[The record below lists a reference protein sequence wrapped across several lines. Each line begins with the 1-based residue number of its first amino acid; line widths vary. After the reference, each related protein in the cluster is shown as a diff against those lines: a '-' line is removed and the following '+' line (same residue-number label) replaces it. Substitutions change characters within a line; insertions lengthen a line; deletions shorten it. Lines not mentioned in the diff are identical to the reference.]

1 MILSI
6 YLHGSPGQT
15 ASSLF
20 SLPAMFG
27 PAVLIE
33 PGCPDKIPELIA
45 SMPDTYT
52 AAVEGGL
59 EEELGDPLSR
69 RPRTAIVNMV
79 SYHEEVVAA
88 VGYHLL
94 KLRHNVTVFTKAT
107 ALGMEEVVRP
117 FLWKGFRRYEA
128 FFAAF
133 HEFDCVVL
141 ITFPT
146 CHVGLLHA
154 LASLQLPQT
163 YVVMVHNALALEQE
177 AAVRAI
183 RASGAKVLTI
193 APHVQAAAQRRAA
206 AQGVQVDSGWVA
218 PMFPVIFPEE
228 CVEGSWRR
236 VLPACRPVYIN
247 DTLAGLSPAA
257 EPGAEAARPRSGICL
272 QGKLDQSRR
281 DYTGIFAQL
290 QEQAEELAASNFTL
304 VIQGKGADVTVP
316 QDLIDRGIVEHYSFL
331 PFQEYYEVMH
341 GCVAILPAF
350 SSDEYYTDRA
360 SSTMGAALISATPL
374 IATPEMLRVYS
385 FLSRES
391 VFLVDPTLPYVETM
405 RRVLALPPS
414 VRQAKLQGMQLL
426 RRQLLQKNIKMLEDL
441 LGPRPLLKGPD
452 GTPRSMANAATW
464 GSAETRRWQEELET
478 AAQLPPLQD
487 DAAW

>member
-1 MILSI
+1 MFTLMKCMVLCTAGLMILSI
-6 YLHGSPGQT
+6 YLYGSPGRT

-20 SLPAMFG
+20 SLPAMLG
-27 PAVLIE
+27 PVVPIE

-45 SMPDTYT
+45 SMPDTYTASGKLSGT

-133 HEFDCVVL
+133 HDFDCVLL

-146 CHVGLLHA
+146 CH
-154 LASLQLPQT
+154 LPQT

-183 RASGAKVLTI
+183 RASGAKILTI

-281 DYTGIFAQL
+281 DYTGIFSQL

-304 VIQGKGADVTVP
+304 VIQVLGVGVGLRGKGADVTVP

-391 VFLVDPTLPYVETM
+391 VFLVDPTLPYVE
-405 RRVLALPPS
+405 
-414 VRQAKLQGMQLL
+414 
-426 RRQLLQKNIKMLEDL
+426 MLEDL

-464 GSAETRRWQEELET
+464 GTAETRRWQEELET

-487 DAAW
+487 DAES